1 MRKQVLRTSA
11 IALGVAAALPATAQ
25 EWNVGWGGYMRQYVL
40 FGSTEHKQSGA
51 SLPAFEI
58 ENANGAAAGTDSAY
72 IKVVFID
79 SAPDFDAANVDVD
92 GEVDFSGDDSENFY
106 LTGGTSEYLALSH
119 SAAGIGTKDAD
130 DLTIYIVEEAN
141 TAGTNGRALVDAVN
155 KSVDRNGG
163 AQRRD
168 TEIHFKPSVTLEN
181 GITFGAYV
189 ELEGD
194 GAGVDESHMTISSDS
209 LGRFV
214 LGADDSMGKNLMVAA
229 PEVTAF
235 WTDDGIHGSFIPVY
249 TGSGSPAAI
258 ASKTEVGGNNDVMR
272 ISYMTPSL
280 GGMTLGVSYAADNKN
295 NGNNSGY
302 LTRDK
307 VNGNLSDILDL
318 GLRFSQSLGEATV
331 TIGARY
337 GTAKQ
342 TLVGKADKKPRE
354 AGVGVNVGFG
364 AFTLGGSYTDSQRY
378 DKDGND
384 QSSNGFSLGLEY
396 DMDGPWV
403 FGINTHQ
410 GEWDNGD
417 EHSIAKIGATRT
429 LGTGVSWDLY
439 AVTAKSER
447 STSTNVILPGAGE
460 DKDRTRGHF
469 LYGKGQRHAV
479 RHRDQSQLLIC

>member
-1 MRKQVLRTSA
+1 MKRTTLRTSA
-11 IALGVAAALPATAQ
+11 IALGAAVALPATAQ

-51 SLPAFEI
+51 SLPAFMDIKVEY
-58 ENANGAAAGTDSAY
+58 GSLPSGDSPPSLTDVTAGTALDLSANDLAEKIY
-72 IKVVFID
+72 V
-79 SAPDFDAANVDVD
+79 DAANYLNLDTAPNL
-92 GEVDFSGDDSENFY
+92 GSGSTANKAEDITIVVVE
-106 LTGGTSEYLALSH
+106 TA
-119 SAAGIGTKDAD
+119 DAD
-130 DLTIYIVEEAN
+130 AED
-141 TAGTNGRALVDAVN
+141 GDGNGRARVEAVN

-280 GGMTLGVSYAADNKN
+280 GGLTLGVSYAADNKN

-302 LTRDK
+302 LTKDK
-307 VNGNLSDILDL
+307 ANGNLSDILDL

-331 TIGARY
+331 TLGARY

-447 STSTNVILPGAGE
+447 STSTNVILPGTGGTDEA
-460 DKDRTRGHF
+460 RTRAISYMEKASGTLF
-469 LYGKGQRHAV
+469 GTAINLNF
-479 RHRDQSQLLIC
+479 